1 MPEFLEQEVMV
12 DKVPDNSYFN
22 VMISPLIPLPLS
34 GVIFYQGESNSGSPT
49 GYAEKINVCFNAW
62 RNYMGS

>member
-1 MPEFLEQEVMV
+1 M
-12 DKVPDNSYFN
+12 DNSYFN
-22 VMISPLIPLPLS
+22 GMISPLIPLPLS
-34 GVIFYQGESNSGSPT
+34 GVVFYQKESNSGSPT